1 MSRLGPSINHPVNT
15 IVEDLDGVGDEKLA
29 INPEKLD
36 DDMIREEVKLE
47 TLHTEVA
54 PDIVDKNAAEAYI
67 QSLK

>member
-1 MSRLGPSINHPVNT
+1 MLVDSIKAVNAT
-15 IVEDLDGVGDEKLA
+15 VEDLNGVGDETLA
-29 INPEKLD
+29 INLEKLD

-54 PDIVDKNAAEAYI
+54 PDMDKTAAEAYI